1 MSLGTMDSHHFLPVP
16 PRQHLRRRSAD
27 VGGLHLA
34 MENTGHGQGW
44 VGDSGDVLSTKFA
57 ELLVDMYTSTL
68 HAVNEQG
75 SDFIPAE
82 LSPETRSRL
91 IESMETWDFEPHK
104 LPEEERLACTLILF
118 EALFRIE
125 GMEEAIGVSMEQIT
139 PFVYHLRR
147 IYRFEN
153 SYHNFEHA
161 LDVLQAVY
169 SYLRAAG
176 MVPPLSLL
184 YTPGR
189 KWACSRQ
196 FDSGALITSLGLH
209 ELFVLYVAAIGH
221 DVGHP
226 GFTNT
231 FMKNASTPLSEVY
244 DGKSALEQMHSQ
256 LLLRVMRY
264 HGLGVVLDHPKT
276 GFCVRRLLWETI
288 LATDMSVHELFMKNL
303 EGVINGQVVSLFSR
317 QSIICQT
324 LMKCADI
331 SNPSRPYHVAK
342 HWASAL
348 MEEWTSQ
355 ALYEKF
361 LDLPTTVQSDDS
373 PINEANAQVF
383 FISTFAKPLLD
394 LTSQAIPDQCATNL
408 RTWKKR
414 IESLKTNQNERDN
427 QSSTTPR
434 HPDDF
439 MTAFPLTLPPAHRT
453 LHLEDQESTPPWSS
467 PCVPYSRSSESS
479 STTSE
484 SGLCSPSGS
493 VTSFFSPAFDSSSNH
508 SHSRPHSHSISISN
522 SNSNSLNSHPHSN
535 PQSHSNHHPRP
546 PSSIGGSSILS
557 PLPPPASP
565 WSSASEGHAAIRAAG
580 KLGIRKQRS
589 LNRNSWSPSA
599 CSGCPPPPPPPPPPP
614 TATSTVVRTLLVT
627 PPVNVVN
634 GVNGVNGVNKMGM
647 GPIPPSRIVV
657 RPILLREA

>member
-1 MSLGTMDSHHFLPVP
+1 MDSHHFLPVP

-44 VGDSGDVLSTKFA
+44 VGDSGDVTKFA

-75 SDFIPAE
+75 SDFIPPE
-82 LSPETRSRL
+82 LSRETRSRL

-394 LTSQAIPDQCATNL
+394 LTSQAIPEMKVFTDQCATNL

-479 STTSE
+479 STTS
-484 SGLCSPSGS
+484 
-493 VTSFFSPAFDSSSNH
+493 D
-508 SHSRPHSHSISISN
+508 
-522 SNSNSLNSHPHSN
+522 
-535 PQSHSNHHPRP
+535 
-546 PSSIGGSSILS
+546 ILS

-634 GVNGVNGVNKMGM
+634 GVNGVNKMGM